1 MKNINKNHSVIL
13 TIKKKKYKWMLHSLV
28 IKKESKFKA
37 ILDFPGGTVDK
48 NSPANAGDM
57 GSISHLGKYHMPQ
70 SN

>member
-1 MKNINKNHSVIL
+1 MKKIKNKNHSVIL
-13 TIKKKKYKWMLHSLV
+13 TIKKKYKWMLHSLV